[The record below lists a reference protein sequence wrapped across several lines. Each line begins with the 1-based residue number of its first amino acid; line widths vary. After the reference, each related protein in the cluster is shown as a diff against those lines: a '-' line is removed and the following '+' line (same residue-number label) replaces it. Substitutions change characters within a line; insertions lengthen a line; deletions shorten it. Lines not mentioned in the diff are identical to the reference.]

1 MPLFT
6 VEQDVAVVRLAAG
19 KANAISTDLLGR
31 LQRTLDEVE
40 ASGAGAVVVTGYDH
54 YFSAGLALPLLID
67 LDRSGMKQFIDYF
80 SRTMTRLF
88 QCPLPVVAAVN
99 GHAIAGGCVLALQ
112 ADVRIMAD
120 VDARIGLNEVQL
132 GIGLPSLV
140 VETLRC
146 SVPERA
152 LVPLALEGRL
162 FTPREALELGLV
174 QEVVV
179 ASELETSAI
188 ARARDLGRAPHAA
201 FAQVKAA
208 LRRPALTTLLREQA
222 AETERWLDTWFSPEA
237 RTRLTEAVRRLSRKA
252 HAGGPKAA
260 PS

>member
-1 MPLFT
+1 MQLERIGEAM
-6 VEQDVAVVRLAAG
+6 VLRMRAG
-19 KANAISTDLLGR
+19 KANAIGPAWLERMEAL
-31 LQRTLDEVE
+31 LDEVL
-40 ASGAGAVVVTGYDH
+40 AARARSLVITGYEGF
-54 YFSAGLALPLLID
+54 FSAGLDLPALD
-67 LDRSGMKQFIDYF
+67 ALDEQAMGAFMSGF
-80 SRTMTRLF
+80 SRTMLRIFEL
-88 QCPLPVVAAVN
+88 PMPVVAAVN

-140 VETLRC
+140 VERLRC

-162 FTPREALELGLV
+162 STPRAALELGLV

>member
-1 MPLFT
+1 MPLFD
-6 VEQDVAVVRLAAG
+6 VEDDVAVVRLAAG
-19 KANAISTDLLGR
+19 KANAISAEFLDR

-40 ASGAGAVVVTGYDH
+40 GCGARALVVTGYDR

-67 LDRSGMKQFIDYF
+67 LDRPKMKHFIDYF
-80 SRTMTRLF
+80 SRTMTRFF
-88 QCPLPVVAAVN
+88 QCPLPVVAALN
-99 GHAIAGGCVLALQ
+99 GHAVAGGCVLALQ

-120 VDARIGLNEVQL
+120 VNARIGLNEVQL

-146 SVPERA
+146 SVPARA
-152 LVPLALEGRL
+152 LVPLALQGRL
-162 FTPREALELGLV
+162 LAPREALELGLID
-174 QEVVV
+174 EVV
-179 ASELETSAI
+179 AAGELEATAI

-208 LRRPALTTLLREQA
+208 LRRPALDTLLREQA

-237 RTRLTEAVRRLSRKA
+237 RTRLTEAVRRLSNK
-252 HAGGPKAA
+252 
-260 PS
+260 SQ